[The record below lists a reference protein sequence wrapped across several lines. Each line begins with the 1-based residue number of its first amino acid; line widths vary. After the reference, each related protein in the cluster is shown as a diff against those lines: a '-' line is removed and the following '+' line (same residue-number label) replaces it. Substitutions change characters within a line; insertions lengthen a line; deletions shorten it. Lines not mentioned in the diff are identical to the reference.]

1 MKKSLF
7 VVLAGVLFVA
17 GVCHAQTATGETLM
31 LNLPRAS
38 QHGLVSQRIGIT
50 DITINYHRPLANGR
64 QVWGKLVPYG
74 QVWRTGANEAT
85 TFVTDAGLSIGG
97 KDIPGGSYTIF
108 TVPNQDK
115 WQLIVNKK
123 NAEWG
128 IPYKYEADEL
138 GRFDMS
144 VSKTP
149 GPVENFTISFHEM
162 GDGCHMYMDWE
173 NTRATIEISEK
184 K

>member
-1 MKKSLF
+1 MRKHIA
-7 VVLAGVLFVA
+7 V
-17 GVCHAQTATGETLM
+17 LM
-31 LNLPRAS
+31 LTILCLTLFGVAQEKQRPSPAASAQCKFADSKSIKVDYSSPRAK
-38 QHGLVSQRIGIT
+38 
-50 DITINYHRPLANGR
+50 GR
-64 QVWGKLVPYG
+64 QIYGGLVPYG

-85 TFVTDAGLSIGG
+85 TFVTDANLSIGG
-97 KDIPGGSYTIF
+97 KDIPAGSYTIF
-108 TVPNQDK
+108 TVPSQNK

-144 VSKTP
+144 VSKTS

-173 NTRATIEISEK
+173 NTRVTIEISEK

>member
-1 MKKSLF
+1 VQKRIAFLTCMVLTFTMLAAAQMGNEKQRPSPAASAQCKFADGKSIK
-7 VVLAGVLFVA
+7 VA
-17 GVCHAQTATGETLM
+17 YSS
-31 LNLPRAS
+31 PRAK
-38 QHGLVSQRIGIT
+38 
-50 DITINYHRPLANGR
+50 GR
-64 QVWGKLVPYG
+64 KIYGGLVPYG
-74 QVWRTGANEAT
+74 EVWRTGANEAT
-85 TFVTDAGLSIGG
+85 AFVTDANLSIGG
-97 KDIPGGSYTIF
+97 KDISAGSYTIF

-115 WQLIVNKK
+115 WLLIVNKK

-144 VSKTP
+144 VSKTAA
-149 GPVENFTISFHEM
+149 PVEDFTISFHEM
-162 GDGCHMYMDWE
+162 GTGCHMYLDWE